1 MAKCSADKLA
11 CGDSFQVSI
20 PMREPTSSF
29 ESELR
34 ISIEWVVAALMVL
47 SVVLFLLSD
56 SQADPSEWVPTVLLA
71 LLLFAVAGI
80 AGLLDTWRPKA
91 SRWFTVVA
99 LVALVHLG
107 NISLGRYALLA
118 LVGVPS
124 ALAVALIG
132 PLAAVVTAVGETM
145 LILLL
150 PGSEAAGLD
159 LHMVTSLVATWAVLG
174 VVYALYLLVRQQSRW
189 VEEYFDR
196 TQRFLEEARDHGV
209 ELEQTLESLAH
220 ANRQLALANER
231 TATLRAIAE
240 EAQRAKT
247 AFVAS
252 VSHEFRTPLNMIIGL
267 VDLMVE
273 TPEIYAVVL
282 SPKIRKDLETVHR
295 NCERLSSMIDD
306 VLDLTRMEAGR
317 LTMHREYVD
326 LGEVFVGSAAAVRP
340 LLEKKLLALEVIVP
354 DDMPKVLCDRTR
366 IEQVILNLL
375 SNAARFTEDG
385 RITIEAAQQ
394 DQHILVSVTDTG
406 SGISPEDTERIFE
419 PFWQGTNQLWRD
431 KEGSGLGLSVSKRF
445 VELHGGRMWLESKL
459 GVGTT
464 FFFTLPISSP
474 IEHIARPG
482 HAIREDWVWRE
493 RAFRAGQVVS
503 TEELV
508 KPRLIIC
515 DGPGSLYPQ
524 LVRYSDE
531 VELVAVQGS
540 AEAVRDLER
549 CPAHAVVLNTADSD
563 DLWSAIEAVRQ
574 QAPETPIMGCAVP
587 KAEKWAANAGI
598 LGYLTKPVTRGDLER
613 AIESVREPVRRVL
626 VVDDDPDVLQLFT
639 RMLHVC
645 NSALEVVTASSGRE
659 ALEELRRTP
668 PDLML
673 LDVVMPDMDGWQVL
687 EALVEEERIRDVPTF
702 FVSAQDPS
710 EQPPVSKFFLT
721 TMNGGLSPSKL
732 LRCSLEMSKLLLE
745 PEKGLDLTPV

>member
-1 MAKCSADKLA
+1 
-11 CGDSFQVSI
+11 
-20 PMREPTSSF
+20 MRESPSSF
-29 ESELR
+29 EAELR
-34 ISIEWVVAALMVL
+34 IPIESVIAALMIL
-47 SVVLFLLSD
+47 SVALFLLSD

-71 LLLFAVAGI
+71 LSLFAVAGT
-80 AGLLDTWRPKA
+80 AGLLGNWKSKI

-107 NISLGRYALLA
+107 NMWLEGCALLA

-132 PLAAVVTAVGETM
+132 PPAAAVTAVGETM
-145 LILLL
+145 LLLLL
-150 PGSEAAGLD
+150 PGSGAAGLD
-159 LHMVTSLVATWAVLG
+159 LRMVASLVATWAVLG
-174 VVYALYLLVRQQSRW
+174 VVYALYLLMRQQSRW

-196 TQRFLEEARDHGV
+196 TQRFLVETRDRRV
-209 ELEQTLESLAH
+209 ELEQALESLAH

-231 TATLRAIAE
+231 TATLRTIAE

-267 VDLMVE
+267 VELMVE

-295 NCERLSSMIDD
+295 NCERLSSMIND

-317 LTMHREYVD
+317 LAVLREYVD
-326 LGEVFVGSAAAVRP
+326 LREMVDGSVAAVRP
-340 LLEKKLLALEVIVP
+340 LLEKKLLALQVTVP
-354 DDMPKVLCDRTR
+354 GDMPEVLCDRTR

-375 SNAARFTEDG
+375 SNAARFTEEG

-394 DQHILVSVTDTG
+394 VQHVLVSVTDTG
-406 SGISPEDTERIFE
+406 SGVSPEDIERIFE
-419 PFWQGTNQLWRD
+419 PFWQGTDQLWRD
-431 KEGSGLGLSVSKRF
+431 KGGSGLGLSVSKRF
-445 VELHGGRMWLESKL
+445 VELHGGRMWLESEL
-459 GVGTT
+459 GVGTA

-493 RAFRAGQVVS
+493 DAFRAGQAVS
-503 TEELV
+503 ADELV
-508 KPRLIIC
+508 KPRIIIC

-549 CPAHAVVLNTADSD
+549 CPAHAVVLNTAASD
-563 DLWSAIEAVRQ
+563 DLWSTIEAVRQ
-574 QAPETPIMGCAVP
+574 QAPETPIMACAVP
-587 KAEKWAANAGI
+587 REAERAINAGT

-645 NSALEVVTASSGRE
+645 DSALEVVTASSGQE
-659 ALEELRRTP
+659 ALEELRRTS

-673 LDVVMPDMDGWQVL
+673 LDIVMPDMDGWQVL
-687 EALVEEERIRDVPTF
+687 EAMVEEERIRDVPTF

-721 TMNGGLSPSKL
+721 TMDGGLSPSKL